1 MTDDRNRPVTAEDYE
16 EPACLLKMGDCG
28 VKNRIPVDRIIARL
42 DSLLDREDTAAAERH
57 LKYWLDEAVSN
68 GDKAGEATVAQEIA
82 GFLRREGRS
91 GEAVEYALRAL
102 DAIKSAGLCGTVS
115 EATACLNAGTVFR
128 AAGRNEES
136 VAFFDRAM
144 PVYRTLPEHDSRRAG
159 LCNNRALA
167 LASVGRFPEA
177 EESFREALEILI
189 PEENPGERAVTY
201 LNLADLY
208 EKRDGPEDACELVSG
223 CLDAAELELSRLV
236 SDDGNAAFILEKC
249 APVFGY
255 YGRIGAERDCA
266 ERAKE
271 IRERLKK

>member
-1 MTDDRNRPVTAEDYE
+1 MADDRNRPVTAEDYE
-16 EPACLLKMGDCG
+16 EPACLLKMDGCKQGD
-28 VKNRIPVDRIIARL
+28 RIPIDRIIARL

-57 LKYWLDEAVSN
+57 LKYWLDEAVAN
-68 GDKAGEATVAQEIA
+68 GDMAGEATVAQEIA
-82 GFLRREGRS
+82 GLLRRSGRAAA
-91 GEAVEYALRAL
+91 AVEYALRAV
-102 DAIKSAGLCGTVS
+102 DAISAAGLGGTVS

-144 PVYRTLPEHDSRRAG
+144 PAYKTLPEHDSRRAG

-167 LASVGRFPEA
+167 LASVGRFAEA
-177 EESFREALEILI
+177 ETSFREALDILL

-208 EKRDGPEDACELVSG
+208 EKRDGPEDESGLISVS
-223 CLDAAELELSRLV
+223 LDAAEEELRRLV

-249 APVFGY
+249 SPVFGY
-255 YGRIGAERDCA
+255 YGRIGAERDCS
-266 ERAKE
+266 ERARE